1 MVGESALHEDLLNVP
16 NHLAQALGEGLFSA
30 LGDEPEA
37 QNKIG
42 GDDLHAV
49 KPDKHD
55 ELFRVGLPCC
65 RILRGNAYPHVF
77 GDLASKGAEVP

>member
-37 QNKIG
+37 PTKVAVE
-42 GDDLHAV
+42 DRHAV
-49 KPDKHD
+49 KRDNH
-55 ELFRVGLPCC
+55 EFFRVGLPCC